1 MIPDLAAGLFHA
13 LAVPGITWKFD
24 FFMANLYVNW
34 LTFHLG
40 VAVHCNAQ
48 LL

>member
-1 MIPDLAAGLFHA
+1 MIPELAAGLFHA
-13 LAVPGITWKFD
+13 LAVPGITLKFD
-24 FFMANLYVNW
+24 FFMANLCVNW

-40 VAVHCNAQ
+40 VTVHCNAQ